1 MKHQLHLISLVVL
14 LLSCNIPSKNEKPS
28 TLDQNNDKSRFK
40 FSSLEVLS
48 FSDLKFKKNSNDCN
62 LSLLFPEDMK
72 KWSNHFLPKE
82 IFEQELYEG
91 YYYSIQDSTLNYQL
105 ISLFCSVDDGF
116 HLFLLAINPENEQ
129 LIDFYEIGTNAT
141 QFIESKENLDIYE
154 VYDAKAKK
162 MESNRYEVTRTT
174 EIHYV
179 FKDENK
185 NDSIALKTQKWDIRI
200 SEKGTF
206 SKK

>member
-1 MKHQLHLISLVVL
+1 MKHQFYLISLVLL
-14 LLSCNIPSKNEKPS
+14 LLSCNTSKNEKPL
-28 TLDQNNDKSRFK
+28 TQDQNNNKSRFK
-40 FSSLEVLS
+40 FSSLDVLS
-48 FSDLKFKKNSNDCN
+48 FSDLKFQKNNNDCN
-62 LSLLFPEDMK
+62 LILLFPEDMK
-72 KWSNHFLPKE
+72 KWSNHFLPIE

-91 YYYSIQDSTLNYQL
+91 YYYSIQDTTFNYQL
-105 ISLFCSVDDGF
+105 ISLFCSMDDGI
-116 HLFLLAINPENEQ
+116 HLYLLTINPQNEK

-174 EIHYV
+174 EIHYD

-185 NDSIALKTQKWDIRI
+185 NDSITFQTQKWNIRI

-206 SKK
+206 SKI